1 MIVLCDASPLIFL
14 AKLNR
19 LHLIPQLLGPDV
31 VVLQCVVNE
40 VLGTAQ
46 VQHPEQQ
53 RLAAWLQSVRVVESI
68 DSDYE
73 AGRLSASDRQT
84 LTYAV
89 RQRAAW
95 LVADERLMR
104 RIAVAEGVATI
115 GTLGLLAGAAR
126 RGLITRQQALEDLA
140 TLVSKHRLR
149 ISVLLYQRF
158 LAEFQPRDD
167 HRGDCP

>member
-19 LHLIPQLLGPDV
+19 LALIPQLLGSDV

-40 VLGTAQ
+40 VLAAGQ
-46 VQHPEQQ
+46 VQHPEQK
-53 RLAAWLQSVRVVESI
+53 RLAEWLQGIRVVESI
-68 DSDYE
+68 DSDYQ

-104 RIAVAEGVATI
+104 RIAAAEGVATI
-115 GTLGLLAGAAR
+115 GTLGLLAAAAR
-126 RGLITRQQALEDLA
+126 RGLISRQAALSDVNVA
-140 TLVSKHRLR
+140 VAIHNFR
-149 ISVLLYQRF
+149 ISIALYQKF
-158 LAEFQPRDD
+158 IAELDA
-167 HRGDCP
+167 H

>member
-19 LHLIPQLLGPDV
+19 LALIPQLLGPEV

-40 VLGTAQ
+40 VLGTALE
-46 VQHPEQQ
+46 PRAEKQ
-53 RLAAWLQSVRVVESI
+53 RLEAFLQSAQVVEFA
-68 DSDYE
+68 DSDYQ

-89 RQRAAW
+89 RKQTDW

-104 RIAVAEGVATI
+104 RIAAAEGVATI
-115 GTLGLLAGAAR
+115 GTLGLLAAASR
-126 RGLITRQQALEDLA
+126 RGLITRQAVLTDINTA
-140 TLVSKHRLR
+140 ISSHNFR
-149 ISVLLYQRF
+149 ISIALYRRF
-158 LAEFQPRDD
+158 LAEFES
-167 HRGDCP
+167 H

>member
-68 DSDYE
+68 D
-73 AGRLSASDRQT
+73 T
-84 LTYAV
+84 H
-89 RQRAAW
+89 
-95 LVADERLMR
+95 
-104 RIAVAEGVATI
+104 
-115 GTLGLLAGAAR
+115 
-126 RGLITRQQALEDLA
+126 
-140 TLVSKHRLR
+140 VSKHRLR